1 MPIARDPGRERP
13 WLARYPEGVPSEI
26 DPPDGRVDDV
36 VGAAVRSGPQR
47 VAIRFYGRD
56 LRYEELW
63 EESGRLATALGAE
76 GVGPEDRVAVVLP
89 NCPLYPIALL
99 AAWRL
104 GATIAQISPLLVG
117 DDLLAVLRDA
127 RPRAV
132 VTLDHLYPPLDRA
145 RSAHAAERYVLASL
159 ADFLP
164 AQPPRWMRPPR
175 AVRPP
180 AQPPSEVGVLRW
192 REISGRTS
200 GPPTP
205 SLRGSATSVALLQYT
220 GGTTGT
226 PKGAMLTHRNLLA
239 NATQLNAW
247 NFLRVP
253 GEEVL
258 LTSIPL
264 FHIYGL
270 TVGLLVGLIE
280 GDAIVLQSAPDVGE
294 LLELVQTYRPTQFP
308 GVPALYQ
315 GLLRHPEVRR
325 YDLRSIRYCLSG
337 SAPLSVELQ
346 RRFEEETGA
355 RLIEGYGLSESSPA
369 THANPRVGERREGS
383 IGLPLP
389 GTEERIVDLETGSR
403 TLPVGAIGELEVRGP
418 QVMLGYFGQPEETA
432 RALHEGWLRTGDVA
446 RLDADGFAYIVDR
459 KKDMINVGGLKVWPR
474 EVEEVLFRHPAV
486 LDAAV
491 VGVPDPRSGEAVRA
505 YVVRNA
511 DASVTSQ
518 ELTAFVRNHLAHYKV
533 PREVE
538 FRDALPRSGVQKV
551 LRRVLRV
558 EAGRSDPPTGPGERG

>member
-145 RSAHAAERYVLASL
+145 RSAHAAERYVLASH

-192 REISGRTS
+192 R
-200 GPPTP
+200 
-205 SLRGSATSVALLQYT
+205 
-220 GGTTGT
+220 
-226 PKGAMLTHRNLLA
+226 
-239 NATQLNAW
+239 
-247 NFLRVP
+247 
-253 GEEVL
+253 
-258 LTSIPL
+258 
-264 FHIYGL
+264 
-270 TVGLLVGLIE
+270 
-280 GDAIVLQSAPDVGE
+280 
-294 LLELVQTYRPTQFP
+294 
-308 GVPALYQ
+308 
-315 GLLRHPEVRR
+315 
-325 YDLRSIRYCLSG
+325 
-337 SAPLSVELQ
+337 
-346 RRFEEETGA
+346 
-355 RLIEGYGLSESSPA
+355 
-369 THANPRVGERREGS
+369 
-383 IGLPLP
+383 
-389 GTEERIVDLETGSR
+389 
-403 TLPVGAIGELEVRGP
+403 
-418 QVMLGYFGQPEETA
+418 
-432 RALHEGWLRTGDVA
+432 
-446 RLDADGFAYIVDR
+446 
-459 KKDMINVGGLKVWPR
+459 
-474 EVEEVLFRHPAV
+474 
-486 LDAAV
+486 
-491 VGVPDPRSGEAVRA
+491 
-505 YVVRNA
+505 
-511 DASVTSQ
+511 
-518 ELTAFVRNHLAHYKV
+518 
-533 PREVE
+533 
-538 FRDALPRSGVQKV
+538 
-551 LRRVLRV
+551 
-558 EAGRSDPPTGPGERG
+558 